1 MQQIIEACKSG
12 NSFAQKR
19 LFDHYV
25 KRLFRLA
32 MRYVRSTED
41 AEEMVMNGFLKF
53 FHSLETF
60 EYHDEPRLEVWLK
73 RIVVNEC
80 LMHLRRQKVTWAS
93 LEDIDNQMDT
103 PTESVPTDS
112 MIEAEELYA
121 LILELPAGYRTIFN
135 LYAIEGYSHQE
146 IAQQLGISQG
156 TSKSQLSKARAV
168 LQTLLSQRG
177 YAQRTH

>member
-1 MQQIIEACKSG
+1 MQQIVEACKSG

-32 MRYVRSTED
+32 LRYVRSAED

-53 FHSLETF
+53 FHSLDTF
-60 EYHDEPRLEVWLK
+60 EYHDENRLEVWLK

-80 LMHLRRQKVTWAS
+80 LMHLRRQKITWAS
-93 LEDIDNQMDT
+93 LEDIDDQTDA
-103 PTESVPTDS
+103 PTETDG

-168 LQTLLSQRG
+168 LQTLLTQRG

>member
-1 MQQIIEACKSG
+1 MQQIVEACKSG

-32 MRYVRSTED
+32 LRYVRSAED

-53 FHSLETF
+53 FHSLDTF
-60 EYHDEPRLEVWLK
+60 EYRDENRLEVWLK

-80 LMHLRRQKVTWAS
+80 LMHLRRQKITWAS
-93 LEDIDNQMDT
+93 LEDIDDQ
-103 PTESVPTDS
+103 TDAPIETDG

-168 LQTLLSQRG
+168 LQTLLTQRG
-177 YAQRTH
+177 YAQRTN